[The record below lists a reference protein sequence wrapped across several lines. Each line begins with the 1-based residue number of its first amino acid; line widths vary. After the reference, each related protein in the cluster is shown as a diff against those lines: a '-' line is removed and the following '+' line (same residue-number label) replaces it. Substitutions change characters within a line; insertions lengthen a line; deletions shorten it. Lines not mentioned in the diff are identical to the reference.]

1 MFTLKSLTIA
11 ATLASVLAAPAMAGN
26 RDIQKHGKFFQNVK
40 AEHVAPLF
48 SGAVYVSH
56 IDYDGIGKKRAGGE
70 LAIIWF
76 KGGISHLCIGFPSFG
91 TPYVHSSQPYKGAV
105 IQNNKMAVQYPL
117 VEYSKENSEKGYDL
131 FRYDGATGE
140 VTNYWFQ
147 KNRWWEMRT
156 GHLQSELPAVTW
168 DLCPAFPSA
177 KSLGARV
184 NKKQTAPF
192 YNDLIAQ
199 DPGKRVLKPQYEA
212 KEETAV
218 WFDYEGNVQTR
229 KSKN

>member
-1 MFTLKSLTIA
+1 MFNLKTLTIA
-11 ATLASVLAAPAMAGN
+11 ATLAGVLATPAMAGN
-26 RDIQKHGKFFQNVK
+26 RDVQKHGKFFQNVQ

-48 SGAVYVSH
+48 NRTAYVSH
-56 IDYDGIGKKRAGGE
+56 IDYVGVGKKKKGGEVTIVWFKDGI
-70 LAIIWF
+70 
-76 KGGISHLCIGFPSFG
+76 SYLCMGFPSLG
-91 TPYVHSSQPYKGAV
+91 TPYGYGAHPFKGTVVHNK
-105 IQNNKMAVQYPL
+105 KMAVEYPL
-117 VEYSKENSEKGYDL
+117 VEYINPDSSIGHNL
-131 FRYDGATGE
+131 FRYDGVTGE
-140 VTNYWFQ
+140 TSTYWYQ
-147 KNRWWEMRT
+147 KNRWWEADS

-168 DLCPAFPSA
+168 DLCPDFPSA

-184 NKKQTAPF
+184 NTKQTAPL

>member
-1 MFTLKSLTIA
+1 M
-11 ATLASVLAAPAMAGN
+11 
-26 RDIQKHGKFFQNVK
+26 
-40 AEHVAPLF
+40 
-48 SGAVYVSH
+48 
-56 IDYDGIGKKRAGGE
+56 
-70 LAIIWF
+70 
-76 KGGISHLCIGFPSFG
+76 GFPSFG
-91 TPYVHSSQPYKGAV
+91 NALRVQSCPSISKVAVVH
-105 IQNNKMAVQYPL
+105 NNKMAVAVPAGGIHSTQT
-117 VEYSKENSEKGYDL
+117 SAIGHDL

-140 VTNYWFQ
+140 VTSTYWYP
-147 KNRWWEMRT
+147 KEPLVGSST

-168 DLCPAFPSA
+168 DLCPDFPSA

-184 NKKQTAPF
+184 NTKQTAPL